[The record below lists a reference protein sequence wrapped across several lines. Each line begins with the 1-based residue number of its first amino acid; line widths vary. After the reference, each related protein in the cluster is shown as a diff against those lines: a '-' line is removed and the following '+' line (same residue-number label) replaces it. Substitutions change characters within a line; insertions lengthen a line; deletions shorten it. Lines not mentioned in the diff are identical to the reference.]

1 MVIKDGPVNR
11 IKRLK
16 LCCVLNSHIHIYE
29 NGFWDFCLVLCC
41 IETPWVVPL
50 FRMCS
55 VGLLQAPDY
64 KYKMISFAIVF
75 YAVIN
80 FKAHF
85 SCTCEVRTSLG
96 GFISQWL
103 CMFFSLEKKNIW
115 TGGTLQSV
123 FYDPIKGEIL
133 YSSLQ
138 QEHTE
143 QAVCSLAVCLC
154 VCVTLTFQIT
164 KYNLIFDK

>member
-1 MVIKDGPVNR
+1 MVSEI
-11 IKRLK
+11 
-16 LCCVLNSHIHIYE
+16 S
-29 NGFWDFCLVLCC
+29 VLCC
-41 IETPWVVPL
+41 TETPWVVPL
-50 FRMCS
+50 FIMCS

-75 YAVIN
+75 YAMIN

-85 SCTCEVRTSLG
+85 SCTCDARTSLG

-115 TGGTLQSV
+115 TGGTFQSV

-154 VCVTLTFQIT
+154 MCHTYVSDHEI
-164 KYNLIFDK
+164 